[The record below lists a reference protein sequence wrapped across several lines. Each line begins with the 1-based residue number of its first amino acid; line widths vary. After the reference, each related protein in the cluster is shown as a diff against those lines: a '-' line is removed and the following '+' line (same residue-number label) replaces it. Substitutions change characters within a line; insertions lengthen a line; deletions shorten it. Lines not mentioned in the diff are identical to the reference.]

1 MTENAGMEM
10 QKKRKDL
17 AKRILDSKSYDVQP
31 ESQDVVFIIVE
42 GDSIPQEQ
50 LSMYSF
56 SSFSKVNIPI
66 FFLPPKI

>member
-10 QKKRKDL
+10 RKNRKGL
-17 AKRILDSKSYDVQP
+17 AKRILDSKFYDVQP
-31 ESQDVVFIIVE
+31 ESQDVVFITVE
-42 GDSIPQEQ
+42 DDSIPQEQ
-50 LSMYSF
+50 LFMYSL